1 MATQAA
7 VAAKTSNPK
16 GASAPGRSSAAPP
29 KLPVWQWEGKTK
41 SGETRKG
48 EMEAADEA
56 AVLQRLRSMALQNVK
71 VKKRPLQINFK
82 LPGMGGVT
90 QKDLVVFTRQF
101 ATMIDAGLP
110 LVQCLDILGGQ
121 MENLAFRDVLAK
133 VKLKVES
140 GSTLADAL
148 GDHPKVY
155 DTLYVQLVAAGEIGG
170 ILDTILNRLAVYIE
184 KAEKLK
190 SKVKG
195 AMVYPASVLVIAV
208 GVTAALLLFVT
219 PTFEKM
225 FKDFGSQMPAP
236 TQIVIDL
243 SRFVQDYIFHMIIG
257 LVVVVV
263 AFRAY
268 LNWPK
273 GREQWDA
280 FVIRTPIFGPLIRKV
295 AVARFTRTLGTMISS
310 GVPILDGLEVVAK
323 TAGNKT
329 VEKAIRYTK
338 EKISEG
344 KTITQPLSETKVFP
358 PMVVQMIGVG
368 EATGAMDQMLSKIAD
383 FYDDE
388 VDAAVA
394 ALTSLIEPI
403 MMVFLGG
410 VVGGFLVAM
419 YLPIFS
425 IAGAIK

>member
-1 MATQAA
+1 MATAPAA
-7 VAAKTSNPK
+7 AAPKAASKT
-16 GASAPGRSSAAPP
+16 APP
-29 KLPVWQWEGKTK
+29 KLPVWVWEGKTK
-41 SGETRKG
+41 TGETKRG
-48 EMEAADEA
+48 EVEAPDEA
-56 AVLQRLRSMALQNVK
+56 AVQQRLRAMALQNVK
-71 VKKRPLQINFK
+71 IKKKPIQINIK
-82 LPGMGGVT
+82 LPGMGGIG
-90 QKDLVVFTRQF
+90 QKDIVIFTRQF

-110 LVQCLDILGGQ
+110 LVQCLDILGTQ
-121 MENLAFRDVLAK
+121 LDNLAFREVLMK
-133 VKLKVES
+133 VKGKVES

-148 GDHPKVY
+148 GDHPKVF

-170 ILDTILNRLAVYIE
+170 ILDTILNRLAQYIE
-184 KAEKLK
+184 KNEKLK
-190 SKVKG
+190 GKVKG
-195 AMVYPASVLVIAV
+195 AMVYPSIVLIVAV
-208 GVTAALLLFVT
+208 GVTVVLLLFVT

-225 FKDFGSQMPAP
+225 FKDFGGAMPAP

-243 SRFVQDYIFHMIIG
+243 SKWLQHYILYMVGTIVGVAF
-257 LVVVVV
+257 

-268 LNWPK
+268 INWPK
-273 GREQWDA
+273 GRQQWDA
-280 FVIRTPIFGPLIRKV
+280 FTIRTPIFGPLIRKV

-310 GVPILDGLEVVAK
+310 GVPILDALEVVAK
-323 TAGNKT
+323 TAGNSV

-344 KTITQPLSETKVFP
+344 KTIVQPLAETKVFP

-368 EATGAMDQMLSKIAD
+368 EATGAMDQMLTKIAD

-394 ALTSLIEPI
+394 ALTSMIEPV
-403 MMVFLGG
+403 MMVFLGA

-425 IAGAIK
+425 IAGAVK

>member
-1 MATQAA
+1 MAAPAA
-7 VAAKTSNPK
+7 AAKAQPVQQK
-16 GASAPGRSSAAPP
+16 I
-29 KLPVWQWEGKTK
+29 PVWTWEGKTRT
-41 SGETRKG
+41 GEVKKG
-48 EMEAADEA
+48 QMEAADEGS
-56 AVLQRLRSMALQNVK
+56 VQQRLRAMALQNVK
-71 VKKRPLQINFK
+71 IRKKSQFAFK
-82 LPGMGGVT
+82 IPGMGGIG
-90 QKDLVVFTRQF
+90 QKDIVIFTRQF

-110 LVQCLDILGGQ
+110 LVQCLDILGTQ
-121 MENLAFRDVLAK
+121 LDNLAFREVLQK
-133 VKLKVES
+133 VKAKVES

-148 GDHPKVY
+148 GDHPKVF

-170 ILDTILNRLAVYIE
+170 ILDTILNRLAQYIE
-184 KAEKLK
+184 KNEKLK

-195 AMVYPASVLVIAV
+195 AMVYPSVVLVVAV
-208 GVTAALLLFVT
+208 GVTVVLLLFVT

-225 FKDFGSQMPAP
+225 FKDFGGAMPAP

-243 SRFVQDYIFHMIIG
+243 SRFLQKYILYMVAF
-257 LVVVVV
+257 VVAAIF
-263 AFRAY
+263 AFRAWVS
-268 LNWPK
+268 WPK
-273 GREQWDA
+273 GRVQWDS
-280 FVIRTPIFGPLIRKV
+280 FVIRTPIFGQLVRKV

-310 GVPILDGLEVVAK
+310 GVPILDALEVVAK
-323 TAGNKT
+323 TAGNAV

-338 EKISEG
+338 EKIAEG
-344 KTITQPLSETKVFP
+344 KTIVQPLSETKVFP

-394 ALTSLIEPI
+394 ALTSLIEPV

-425 IAGAIK
+425 IAGAVK